1 MKIISIVVPC
11 YNEALNLPLL
21 HERLRKTFSKLP
33 RYEYEI
39 LFVDNVSTDNSRNVY
54 ERIIEQDSKVKV
66 LLMARNYGTSQT
78 SFLAGLRH
86 AKGDATV
93 LIESDLQD
101 PPELIEA
108 FVKKWEEGFDVVYGI
123 RTKRKGS
130 ILRRIFYTLFYR
142 IFKWISYLPIPL
154 DAGDFSLL
162 DKKVVDIIASLPE
175 KDVYIRGLR
184 SWAGFKQTGIPYI
197 RDDRAHGK
205 TSIQFFKN
213 FEWAKKAIVN
223 FSDKPLSFISRIA
236 LASTFF
242 TFCAAIYYLYIHMT
256 TATPK
261 GFSTLLMFIFIF
273 GSLQLL
279 CLGVIG
285 EYLIRLFHEVK
296 NRPPYII
303 KEILEKKKDQSNG

>member
-1 MKIISIVVPC
+1 MKKISIIVPC
-11 YNEALNLPLL
+11 YNEALNIPLM
-21 HERLRKTFSKLP
+21 HERLKKVFLRLS
-33 RYEYEI
+33 RYDYEI
-39 LFVDNVSTDNSRNVY
+39 IFVDNVSTDNSLAIY
-54 ERIIEQDSKVKV
+54 KEIIKKDSLVKV
-66 LLMARNYGTSQT
+66 IMMARNYGTSQT
-78 SFLAGLRH
+78 SFLAGLRY
-86 AKGDATV
+86 ATGDATV
-93 LIESDLQD
+93 LIEGDLQD
-101 PPELIEA
+101 PPELITQ
-108 FVKKWEEGFDVVYGI
+108 FIYKWEEGFDVVYGI
-123 RTKRKGS
+123 RKKRKGS

-142 IFKWISYLPIPL
+142 VFKWISYLPIPL

-162 DKKVVDIIASLPE
+162 DKKVVGIIAALPE

-184 SWAGFKQTGIPYI
+184 TWAGFKQTGIPYI
-197 RDDRAHGK
+197 RDDRAHGT

-223 FSDKPLSFISRIA
+223 FSDKPLTFISRIA

-242 TFCAAIYYLYIHMT
+242 TFCAAIYYMYIHMT
-256 TATPK
+256 TTTPK

-296 NRPPYII
+296 NRPPYIV
-303 KEILEKKKDQSNG
+303 KEILERKKDIKNG